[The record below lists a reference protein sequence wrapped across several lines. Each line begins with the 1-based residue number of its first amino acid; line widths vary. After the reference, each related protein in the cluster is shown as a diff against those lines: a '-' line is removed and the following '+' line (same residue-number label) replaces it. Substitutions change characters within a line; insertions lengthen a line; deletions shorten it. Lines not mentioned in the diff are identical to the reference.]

1 MQLAIKMVGIW
12 FPISAFVAIG
22 FESGGGP
29 LRRCRRLPSPEV
41 TKGQIVDAVKNN
53 DASTIP
59 DIKRCTTADD
69 GCGDCSLATGF
80 SHRILK
86 CTLKGM
92 GKKALRA
99 SAPQFPSR
107 TPNCAP
113 PHASA
118 SGPHVS
124 DLTECL
130 LRILTER
137 SCTTANVKLF
147 AT

>member
-1 MQLAIKMVGIW
+1 VQLAIKMVGFW

-53 DASTIP
+53 DASSIP

-107 TPNCAP
+107 TPNSSKP
-113 PHASA
+113 SA
-118 SGPHVS
+118 
-124 DLTECL
+124 
-130 LRILTER
+130 
-137 SCTTANVKLF
+137 
-147 AT
+147 